1 MKLLTFL
8 TILISFFIYFF
19 FNLGNFLDV
28 TKEPTNT
35 DLLVCLGGG
44 RYETRI
50 EKTIEIYK
58 QDYLKSNNII
68 LTGYVNN
75 PHEVK
80 KRIIED
86 KRITY
91 IKNSKLKDINI
102 IFEKDLKNT
111 VEEIRFVKNYMEK
124 NNLKNVTFISD
135 PAHSRRISLF
145 FEYLVLDDDNMTYQ
159 IVGAEDKKW
168 NKKYYYKNK
177 YSLNYSL
184 TEVAKIFY
192 GFIKYGLLEKI
203 GMDKYFEKYFNEELK
218 EAKIFIQKSIYSKNF

>member
-8 TILISFFIYFF
+8 IIFISFLIYAF
-19 FNLGNFLDV
+19 FNLGRFLDV
-28 TKEPTNT
+28 TQEPSKT

-44 RYETRI
+44 IYKTRI

-58 QDYLKSNNII
+58 EDYLKTNNII

-75 PHEVK
+75 PHEIK

-91 IKNSKLKDINI
+91 INNNLKDINI

-111 VEEIRFVKNYMEK
+111 VEEVRFVKNYMKE
-124 NNLKNVTFISD
+124 NNLSSVTFISD

-145 FEYLVLDDDNMTYQ
+145 FKYLTKIDDNNYSYQ
-159 IVGAEDKKW
+159 VVAAEDKKW
-168 NKKYYYKNK
+168 NKNKYYENK
-177 YSLNYSL
+177 YSLNYAL
-184 TEVAKIFY
+184 TELAKLSY
-192 GFIKYGLLEKI
+192 GFLKYGFLEKI
-203 GMDKYFEKYFNEELK
+203 GLDKYFENYFDDELK
-218 EAKIFIQKSIYSKNF
+218 EAKIFIQKSMYSN

>member
-28 TKEPTNT
+28 TKEPINT

-91 IKNSKLKDINI
+91 IKNSKFKDINI
-102 IFEKDLKNT
+102 IFEKNLKNT

-145 FEYLVLDDDNMTYQ
+145 FEYLVLDDDNITYQ